1 MKITKNRL
9 IQIIKNAIFEFEYSE
24 YEHQAILEY
33 LDIDEEEYQY
43 IKEFELWILKEKLKN
58 KKLLN
63 T

>member
-1 MKITKNRL
+1 MEITKNRL

-43 IKEFELWILKEKLKN
+43 IKEFEL
-58 KKLLN
+58 
-63 T
+63 